1 MYIKHLY
8 AILFK
13 LKYMKKKSIKQV
25 IPSQKV
31 NMGGHI
37 IEQPLPNTYMN
48 QLDPFLLV
56 HHAEWILKG
65 NQRQQEVGIGG
76 HPHRGFS
83 PVTFV
88 FQGDVRHQDSFGND
102 AVVKAGGTQ
111 WMHAGKGIVHS
122 ERPSKELAEKGGVQE
137 IIQFWVNSPAAHKME
152 IPYYLP
158 LSKEETPFIEEGKC
172 KLQIVAGEYKG
183 IKGPAKTFSPMILLK
198 GEIDTQGSIKIEI
211 PTTYNTLMYLL
222 DGVLEVNGEVVKKK
236 ELLWFNNDGD
246 KVEIISKE
254 KTRFII
260 LSGEP
265 IGEEVT
271 ASGPFVMNTNTEI
284 LEAMRD
290 AQMGKMGVLI
300 ENFE

>member
-1 MYIKHLY
+1 MKV
-8 AILFK
+8 FK
-13 LKYMKKKSIKQV
+13 FEIREMKKKSIKQV
-25 IPSQKV
+25 ISSQKI

-37 IEQPLPNTYMN
+37 IEQPLPNNYMN

-88 FQGDVRHQDSFGND
+88 FKGDVRHQDSFGND
-102 AVVKAGGTQ
+102 KVVKAGGTQ

-137 IIQFWVNSPAAHKME
+137 IIQFWVNTPAAHKME
-152 IPYYLP
+152 VPYYLP
-158 LSKEETPFIEEGKC
+158 LSEEETPHLEGDKT
-172 KLQIVAGEYKG
+172 KIQIVAGEYKG
-183 IKGPAKTFSPMILLK
+183 RKGPAKTFSPMLLMK
-198 GEIDTQGSIKIEI
+198 GEIQSQGSIEIEI
-211 PTTYNTLMYLL
+211 PKAYNTLMYLL
-222 DGVLEVNGEVVKKK
+222 DGALDVNGELVKKK
-236 ELLWFNNDGD
+236 DLLWFNNDGD
-246 KVEIISKE
+246 HLIISGME
-254 KTRFII
+254 DTRFIV

-284 LEAMRD
+284 MEAMRD
-290 AQMGKMGVLI
+290 AQMGKMGILI
-300 ENFE
+300 EKFD